1 MSATTIHT
9 LTRFWLALERIPGQA
24 AVAAQWRHLLGSDF
38 EIASRWMTPES
49 RLAQAY
55 PRFDPPGFDY
65 TVIEHGPDD
74 FVGVC
79 EDDGERTTL
88 ARNDLVVY
96 RVDLKRLMSAIAVAF
111 GFAAEGTDVPDV
123 PFTHRVGTYRPHAG
137 VAIPVYLTIRLE
149 HTEYKSVLNALIAAT
164 RSSFVLLAPTNR
176 HHRIACQL
184 LFDAHRC
191 LFLALADA
199 ILADSLRLGVSGDAR
214 SALADFAAK
223 IAPAIEEPVAEEP
236 LGERAQD
243 VLVAMREMGAT
254 DCDRR
259 QSTAKISER
268 AFGRDA
274 DANSLKP
281 VMKALAGHKLI
292 DTQEGRGGGCWLTEA
307 GLRRAEKLQKV
318 EDGNG

>member
-1 MSATTIHT
+1 
-9 LTRFWLALERIPGQA
+9 
-24 AVAAQWRHLLGSDF
+24 
-38 EIASRWMTPES
+38 MTPES

-55 PRFDPPGFDY
+55 PRFEPPGFDY

-88 ARNDLVVY
+88 SRADLVVY
-96 RVDLKRLMSAIAVAF
+96 RVDLKKLITAIAAAF

-123 PFTHRVGTYRPHAG
+123 PFTQRVGTYRPHAA

-149 HTEYKSVLNALIAAT
+149 HTEYKSVVNALIATT
-164 RSSFVLLAPTNR
+164 RGSFVLLAPTNR

-184 LFDAHRC
+184 LLESHRC

-199 ILADSLRLGVSGDAR
+199 IRVDSPRLEATGDAR
-214 SALADFAAK
+214 AALAAFAAK
-223 IAPAIEEPVAEEP
+223 ITPAIEQPVADEP

-243 VLVAMREMGAT
+243 VLIAMRELGAT

-259 QSTAKISER
+259 QSTARITER

-281 VMKALAGHKLI
+281 IMKALAGHRLI
-292 DTQEGRGGGCWLTEA
+292 DTQEGRGGGCWLTEK

-318 EDGNG
+318 QDGNG